1 MGRPP
6 DDPRLERVTAI
17 CAALPDAIREG
28 MDRHVAFLVRGR
40 KFVYFLNDRHG
51 DGIVA
56 MSCRVTPGEQQV
68 LLGSNEPRFF
78 KPAYL
83 GSRGCIGLRLDLDTI
98 DWDEAADFITESYWL
113 VAPTPRS
120 RKS

>member
-1 MGRPP
+1 
-6 DDPRLERVTAI
+6 
-17 CAALPDAIREG
+17 

-40 KFVYFLNDRHG
+40 KFAYFLNDHHD

-56 MSCRVTPGEQQV
+56 MSCRVTPGEQEA
-68 LLGSNEPRFF
+68 LRGSNEPRFF

-83 GSRGCIGLRLDLDTI
+83 GSRGWIGLRLDLDTI
-98 DWDEAADFITESYWL
+98 DWDEAADYITESYWL
-113 VAPTPRS
+113 VAPKPRS